1 MVNTSALY
9 IIIIIIFITQKVF
22 DSFKHIAISVF
33 LNVYVDH
40 IYIDYQSSELND
52 INTRTHRLTQQRKF
66 LLGVT

>member
-40 IYIDYQSSELND
+40 IY
-52 INTRTHRLTQQRKF
+52 RLSVK
-66 LLGVT
+66 